1 MKKSIEVKAQSV
13 DLAIEDGLS
22 QLNTT
27 KDRVDVEVLSEG
39 GLFSKAQVRLT
50 LKPTAAEVVED
61 FCNNLLEKMHIKAQA
76 IVTEEDS
83 VIKID
88 IMGDEASHA
97 IGYRGETL
105 DSIQY
110 LALTVLNQG
119 HQFKKVVVNTGCYR
133 EKREQTLISLA
144 NRLADKAYRTGKKV
158 VLEPMNP
165 FERRIIHTAI
175 QDSAKATTASEGEE
189 PLRHVVIIPKSGGTP
204 KNNDVAKKKRTGM
217 PKFKSFGYKRG
228 F

>member
-13 DLAIEDGLS
+13 ELAIEDGLN

-105 DSIQY
+105 DAIQY

-165 FERRIIHTAI
+165 FERHH
-175 QDSAKATTASEGEE
+175 SHGN
-189 PLRHVVIIPKSGGTP
+189 SGQCESHDG
-204 KNNDVAKKKRTGM
+204 
-217 PKFKSFGYKRG
+217 KRG
-228 F
+228 RRTSPSRSDYPQKRRHSEKQRRRQEKENGYAQIQKLWL